1 MTGLKIHINLLF
13 MGFFKRQLKLIC
25 AFSFDTDMEGSTLSV
40 WVAHGE
46 GKAFFP
52 EERYAEI

>member
-1 MTGLKIHINLLF
+1 
-13 MGFFKRQLKLIC
+13 
-25 AFSFDTDMEGSTLSV
+25 MEGSTLSV

-52 EERYAEI
+52 EERYVGI

>member
-1 MTGLKIHINLLF
+1 
-13 MGFFKRQLKLIC
+13 
-25 AFSFDTDMEGSTLSV
+25 MEGSTLSV

-52 EERYAEI
+52 EERYVEI